1 MTGARADEP
10 GRQEEGTMTMHA
22 TVPREL
28 SLVDATPETV
38 GPFGRLVGVE
48 VRPDI
53 DIPYYP
59 GRVVE
64 GGDIGFRY
72 RGQAALR
79 TAQVLPGGQPEVSW
93 LERHMYLTQL
103 FVAISGGAYVMV
115 LAPPNHDADGQLPDL
130 DAAVALR
137 LPPGSVLLLHSG
149 TWHDFP
155 IAVDQPVTF
164 LLANSAE
171 VVEALRT
178 AGRPRE
184 LNEGDVQKVS
194 LPDRLGVTLRPLL

>member
-1 MTGARADEP
+1 MTI
-10 GRQEEGTMTMHA
+10 HA
-22 TVPREL
+22 TAPREL
-28 SLVDATPETV
+28 QLVSATPETV
-38 GPFGRLVGVE
+38 APFGTLVGID

-59 GRVVE
+59 GRVIE

-72 RGQAALR
+72 RGRVALR
-79 TAQVLPGGQPEVSW
+79 TAQVLPGGQPEVGW
-93 LERHMYLTQL
+93 LERHMHLTQL
-103 FVAISGGAYVMV
+103 FVAIAGGAYVMV
-115 LAPPNHDADGQLPDL
+115 MTPPNHESGGQLPDL
-130 DAAVALR
+130 DAATALR
-137 LPPGSVLLLHSG
+137 FPPASVLLLHAG

-155 IAVDQPVTF
+155 IAVDRPVTF
-164 LLANSAE
+164 MLANSEE

-194 LPDRLGVTLRPLL
+194 LPDRLGVTLHPLL

>member
-1 MTGARADEP
+1 MTA
-10 GRQEEGTMTMHA
+10 HA

-28 SLVDATPETV
+28 SLVEATPETV
-38 GPFGRLVGVE
+38 APFGALIGAE
-48 VRPDI
+48 VRSAI

-59 GRVVE
+59 GRVIE

-72 RGQAALR
+72 RGRAAMR
-79 TAQVLPGGQPEVSW
+79 TAQVLPGDRPEVAW

-103 FVAISGGAYVMV
+103 FAAIAGGAYVMV
-115 LAPPNHDADGQLPDL
+115 LTPPNHEADGQLPDV
-130 DAAVALR
+130 DAATALR
-137 LPPGSVLLLHSG
+137 FPPGSVLLLHAG

-164 LLANSAE
+164 LLANSEE
-171 VVEALRT
+171 VVEALRA

-184 LNEGDVQKVS
+184 LDEGDVQKVS